1 MRRRHERLGDRAV
14 SLYACLHVPNFPAAV
29 LLRGERNLRTLPLTV
44 STGKPPNCFVY
55 AANETARKGGIR
67 EGMPLTEAMARFTA
81 ARSKKLGAAGSLSG
95 ERAGGIRPYRLRPSV
110 PAVGAESNAQR
121 RAGTDTSVGPN
132 CQLGPAR
139 VPVATGVPVASGQPL
154 KVLSRNPEA
163 ERQTQRELIETAL
176 TISPRVEDVSPGV
189 VLVELAGIADPHGAA
204 EDFFHK
210 VEKLHLPAHVA
221 VSCNRFTALC
231 AARARP
237 GITHIFPGWQAG
249 FLHALPLDVLPLDS
263 EELRTF
269 KRWGLDTVGELAR
282 LSEDSLVAR
291 FGTRGVEFAKMARG
305 KLDSVLQPY
314 EAPPAFEE
322 SLDFEWEVTELEPL
336 SFLLSDLL
344 DRLCLKMQ
352 GSGLAAEQ
360 IRLVLKLTGGS
371 RFERNVSLP
380 SPLADRRVLL
390 TLVRLDL
397 SVHPPGEAIEGVKV
411 AARTTPRRR
420 VQFSLFE
427 PMQPSPEKLAVT
439 LARLVNLVGPDRV
452 GAPLVVDTHRPGAFA
467 LVGFA
472 PPAEKKKRRRGG
484 SGVRLI
490 SAEPK
495 ELSTAVP
502 AASATNPTATSSA
515 GTLAGPIQVPRRGR
529 QDAFGETSQETG
541 TACRVSIPR
550 GNGMPFRHNGAIPQ
564 QINLETAPPGHGDTA
579 QLRGVSPVF
588 RCFRPSLDAEV
599 ILDGKRP
606 VTVHAGEIQGEVQTR
621 AGPWKVRG
629 EWWTTGPGHYEEWD
643 VDVRGKLYRICC
655 ERPGERWY
663 VMGVY
668 D

>member
-1 MRRRHERLGDRAV
+1 M

-29 LLRGERNLRTLPLTV
+29 LLRGERNLRTPPLVV

-55 AANETARKGGIR
+55 AATEVARAGGIR
-67 EGMPLTEAMARFTA
+67 EGMPLTEATARFA
-81 ARSKKLGAAGSLSG
+81 AAGSKKLPPPRKSAG

-132 CQLGPAR
+132 CRLGPAR
-139 VPVATGVPVASGQPL
+139 VPVATGVSVASGQAL
-154 KVLSRNPEA
+154 KVLSRDPDA
-163 ERQTQRELIETAL
+163 ERQTQRELLETAL

-189 VLVELAGIADPHGAA
+189 VLVELSGIADPHRAA

-210 VEKLHLPAHVA
+210 VEKLDLPAQVA

-237 GITHIFPGWQAG
+237 GITHIFPGRQAG

-291 FGTRGVEFAKMARG
+291 FGTRGVEMAKMARG
-305 KLDSVLQPY
+305 ELDSVLQPY
-314 EAPPAFEE
+314 ETLPSFEE

-371 RFERNVSLP
+371 RFEREVSLP

-390 TLVRLDL
+390 TLLRLDL
-397 SVHPPGEAIEGVKV
+397 SAHPPGEAIEGVKV
-411 AARTTPRRR
+411 AARTTLRRR

-439 LARLVNLVGPDRV
+439 LARLVNLVGPNRV

-467 LVGFA
+467 LAGFA
-472 PPAEKKKRRRGG
+472 PPAEEKDRRRGG
-484 SGVRLI
+484 GGAFRSVG
-490 SAEPK
+490 
-495 ELSTAVP
+495 
-502 AASATNPTATSSA
+502 A
-515 GTLAGPIQVPRRGR
+515 GLALTTVKTIPRVN
-529 QDAFGETSQETG
+529 ETSL
-541 TACRVSIPR
+541 
-550 GNGMPFRHNGAIPQ
+550 RHGGAIPSQ
-564 QINLETAPPGHGDTA
+564 QFDKGTATRRHGDTA
-579 QLRGVSPVF
+579 QLPLRAASPVF

-599 ILDGKRP
+599 ILDGARP
-606 VTVHAGEIQGEVQTR
+606 VVVHAGEIQGKVRTR

-629 EWWTTGPGHYEEWD
+629 EWWTTGPRHYEEWD
-643 VDVRGKLYRICC
+643 IDVRGRLYRICC
-655 ERPGERWY
+655 ETPGERWY

>member
-1 MRRRHERLGDRAV
+1 M

-29 LLRGERNLRTLPLTV
+29 LLRGERNLQTLPLTV

-67 EGMPLTEAMARFTA
+67 EGMPLTEAMARFA
-81 ARSKKLGAAGSLSG
+81 ATQRKKLPVSKPVG
-95 ERAGGIRPYRLRPSV
+95 EQGRGIRPYRLRPGV
-110 PAVGAESNAQR
+110 PTVGTDSTAQR
-121 RAGTDTSVGPN
+121 FKLPTE
-132 CQLGPAR
+132 
-139 VPVATGVPVASGQPL
+139 QPL
-154 KVLSRNPEA
+154 QALPRDPEA

-189 VLVELAGIADPHGAA
+189 VLVELAGIADPHGAS

-237 GITHIFPGWQAG
+237 GITHIFPGRQAG

-282 LSEDSLVAR
+282 LSEDSLAAR

-467 LVGFA
+467 LAGFA

-484 SGVRLI
+484 NGVRLI
-490 SAEPK
+490 SAKPK

-502 AASATNPTATSSA
+502 AASAPNRAATTST

-550 GNGMPFRHNGAIPQ
+550 GNGMSFRHSGAIPQ

-579 QLRGVSPVF
+579 QLRAASPVF

-606 VTVHAGEIQGEVQTR
+606 VAVHAGEIQGEVQTR

-655 ERPGERWY
+655 ETPGERWY

>member
-1 MRRRHERLGDRAV
+1 MFFLNAFAVRKRHEKLGDRAV

-29 LLRGERNLRTLPLTV
+29 LLRGERNLRTPPVVV

-55 AANETARKGGIR
+55 AATEAARVGGAR
-67 EGMPLTEAMARFTA
+67 EGMPLSEAAARFA
-81 ARSKKLGAAGSLSG
+81 GAQSKKLPSPGKSAG
-95 ERAGGIRPYRLRPSV
+95 ERAGGIRPCRLRPMRPSV
-110 PAVGAESNAQR
+110 SAVGGESNAQ
-121 RAGTDTSVGPN
+121 GFNQPTE
-132 CQLGPAR
+132 
-139 VPVATGVPVASGQPL
+139 QPL
-154 KVLSRNPEA
+154 QVLPRDSEA
-163 ERQTQRELIETAL
+163 ERRTQRELIETAL
-176 TISPRVEDVSPGV
+176 TISPRVEDISPGG
-189 VLVELAGIADPHGAA
+189 VLVELTGIADPHGAA

-210 VEKLHLPAHVA
+210 VERLNLPVHVA

-237 GITHIFPGWQAG
+237 GITHIFPGQQAG

-269 KRWGLDTVGELAR
+269 KRWGLDTVDELAR

-305 KLDSVLQPY
+305 ELDSILQPY

-336 SFLLSDLL
+336 SFLLSELL

-371 RFERNVSLP
+371 KFEREVSLP

-390 TLVRLDL
+390 TLLRLDL
-397 SVHPPGEAIEGVKV
+397 SAHPPGEAIEGVKV
-411 AARTTPRRR
+411 AARTTWRRR
-420 VQFSLFE
+420 VQLSLFE
-427 PMQPSPEKLAVT
+427 PVRPSPEKLAVT

-467 LVGFA
+467 LTAYA
-472 PPAEKKKRRRGG
+472 PRAEEKKRRRPR
-484 SGVRLI
+484 SGAVRSI
-490 SAEPK
+490 SAAPK
-495 ELSTAVP
+495 TIETIP
-502 AASATNPTATSSA
+502 RK
-515 GTLAGPIQVPRRGR
+515 GTPWRHSGAIAIAPRVN
-529 QDAFGETSQETG
+529 QET
-541 TACRVSIPR
+541 ASPR
-550 GNGMPFRHNGAIPQ
+550 
-564 QINLETAPPGHGDTA
+564 HGDTV
-579 QLRGVSPVF
+579 QLRAASPVF
-588 RCFRPSLDAEV
+588 RCFRPSRDAEV
-599 ILDGKRP
+599 ILDGQLP
-606 VTVHAGEIQGEVQTR
+606 VAVHSGEIQGAVQTR

-629 EWWTTGPGHYEEWD
+629 EWWTTGPRHYEEWD
-643 VDVRGKLYRICC
+643 VDVRGRLYRICC

-663 VMGVY
+663 VMGAY